1 MVGLSHTDIE
11 MMGMSAMSARVV
23 LEEREAARRVS
34 GPPSTFPGFP
44 SLTTT
49 QHIRSSYRPFFD
61 IMRKVPGTE
70 LGHEQLSGIENA
82 SNNLN
87 SMLKLTI
94 GDVHQNKTLSSYPT
108 SDLRTLEH
116 LYDFRDQS
124 EVIMFVVDN
133 SFLLQTLHEASEQI
147 RKCFGEA
154 TQIVLDVDTDPEFAE
169 DPELMIFIRTDLP
182 PSEAFE
188 KLGQIDDDWWLD
200 VPPNIRKKLC
210 INVEFK

>member
-1 MVGLSHTDIE
+1 MVGLYHTDIE
-11 MMGMSAMSARVV
+11 MMGMSASVGW
-23 LEEREAARRVS
+23 EEREAARRVS
-34 GPPSTFPGFP
+34 GPPSTFPRFP
-44 SLTTT
+44 SSTAT
-49 QHIRSSYRPFFD
+49 QNIRSSYRPFFD
-61 IMRKVPGTE
+61 IMRQVPGVE
-70 LGHEQLSGIENA
+70 LGHEQLSDIENA

-108 SDLRTLEH
+108 SDLRILEH
-116 LYDFRDQS
+116 LYDFRNQS
-124 EVIMFVVDN
+124 EVIRFAVDN

-147 RKCFGEA
+147 RKCFGEV
-154 TQIVLDVDTDPEFAE
+154 TQIVLDVVTDPEFAE

-182 PSEAFE
+182 PSETFE
-188 KLGQIDDDWWLD
+188 KLGHIDDDWWLD

>member
-1 MVGLSHTDIE
+1 MVGLYHTDIE
-11 MMGMSAMSARVV
+11 MMGMSASVGW
-23 LEEREAARRVS
+23 EEREAARRVS
-34 GPPSTFPGFP
+34 GPPSTFPIFP
-44 SLTTT
+44 SSTAT
-49 QHIRSSYRPFFD
+49 QNIRSSYRPFFD
-61 IMRKVPGTE
+61 IMRQVPGVE
-70 LGHEQLSGIENA
+70 LGHEQLSDIENA

-108 SDLRTLEH
+108 SDLRILEH
-116 LYDFRDQS
+116 LYDFRNQS
-124 EVIMFVVDN
+124 EVIRFAVDN

-147 RKCFGEA
+147 RKCFGEV
-154 TQIVLDVDTDPEFAE
+154 TQIVLDVVTDPEFAE

-182 PSEAFE
+182 PSETFE
-188 KLGQIDDDWWLD
+188 KLGHIDDDWWLD